1 MELVCLSN
9 DHNEGYPRTNNSYSL
24 LLYIIISMLQ
34 RLPSLIILNIF
45 SFNKILKMISCDI
58 MKHGIGRFVRNIHR
72 QLYYLK
78 KRINKCEIWLI

>member
-1 MELVCLSN
+1 MSN
-9 DHNEGYPRTNNSYSL
+9 DHNEGYPRTDNSYSL

-34 RLPSLIILNIF
+34 CLPSLIILNIF
-45 SFNKILKMISCDI
+45 SFNKILKMIYYDI
-58 MKHGIGRFVRNIHR
+58 MKHGIGRFIRNIHR